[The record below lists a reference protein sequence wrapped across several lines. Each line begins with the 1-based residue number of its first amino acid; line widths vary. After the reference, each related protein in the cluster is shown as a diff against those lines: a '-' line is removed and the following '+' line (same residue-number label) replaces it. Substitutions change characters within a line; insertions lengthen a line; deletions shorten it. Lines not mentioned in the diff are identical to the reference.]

1 MTDIIADMLT
11 QMRNAQRANRL
22 IVKMPSSKFKVEIV
36 KILKKEGYIENIIQ
50 HKKESKITLEI
61 ILKKLNDNYAIAGVK
76 RISKP
81 GQRVYVGK
89 NELPEVLSGHGIA
102 IISTSQGVMTNIEA
116 RKKGLGGEIICEI
129 W

>member
-1 MTDIIADMLT
+1 MTDTIADMLT